1 MSTDDL
7 TDRLGRVMRSTIEG
21 LTRLSGGASRET
33 WAFDS
38 IEQRTGTRKQLILRR
53 DPPSSP
59 SGPPTASRGGME
71 LEARLLSAAARA
83 GVPVPGVRAA
93 GPASPER
100 LETSYLVM
108 DRIAGETIARKILR
122 DPEYATART
131 VLAGQCG
138 EALAKLHRIDPET
151 VPGLEQADP
160 LARYRVIYD
169 QLSVTLSYRSAV
181 FEWTFAWLE
190 SNRPTDRPQTLVHGD
205 FRLGNLIVNG
215 DGLASVLDWEL
226 AHQGDPMEDLGWLCV
241 KAWRFGA
248 APEVGGFGSRDDLVA
263 GYERSGGV
271 VDEEALLWWIVAGT
285 LIWGVM
291 CMMQSNAHLSG
302 ALRSVELAAIGRRV
316 PEQEHDLLLLLA
328 PEDLHT
334 AKQLHAAKLTQ
345 RDQPARVA
353 SDEFGVPSVRELIV
367 AVQEFLERDV
377 MTTATGR
384 VQFHARVAANALGIA
399 ARQVIA
405 TSPPLETNDDVALMA
420 KATVA
425 RLAVA
430 NPKYLDS

>member
-1 MSTDDL
+1 
-7 TDRLGRVMRSTIEG
+7 
-21 LTRLSGGASRET
+21 
-33 WAFDS
+33 
-38 IEQRTGTRKQLILRR
+38 
-53 DPPSSP
+53 
-59 SGPPTASRGGME
+59 ME

-138 EALAKLHRIDPET
+138 EALAKLHRIDPEA

-160 LARYRVIYD
+160 LTKYRVIYD
-169 QLSVTLSYRSAV
+169 QLSPTLSYRSAV
-181 FEWTFAWLE
+181 FEWTFGWLE
-190 SNRPTDRPQTLVHGD
+190 SNRPTDRPQALVHGD

-248 APEVGGFGSRDDLVA
+248 VPEVGGFGSREDLVA
-263 GYERSGGV
+263 GYVRSGGV
-271 VDEEALLWWIVAGT
+271 ADEEALLWWIVAGT

-316 PEQEHDLLLLLA
+316 SEQEHDLLLLLA
-328 PEDLHT
+328 PEDLHK
-334 AKQLHAAKLTQ
+334 AKQLHAAKVT
-345 RDQPARVA
+345 RGDESARIA
-353 SDEFGVPSVRELIV
+353 SDEFGVPSVHELIV